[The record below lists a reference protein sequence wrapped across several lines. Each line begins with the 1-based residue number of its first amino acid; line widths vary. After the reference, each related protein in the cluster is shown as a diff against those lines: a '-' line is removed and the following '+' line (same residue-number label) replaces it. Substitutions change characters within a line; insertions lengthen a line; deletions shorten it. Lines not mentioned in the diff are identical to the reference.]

1 MKRRIFLGGLAAG
14 LAGAVA
20 LGLVGPRRVYRAFRR
35 RWQAWFAPAED
46 QIVSALSAALPHL
59 RFPPLVAQQ
68 FVRAWREARQP
79 TLLLPL
85 PESVVVRFLLSTDF
99 VQHRGDPER
108 ELAFTIFYDPYQAP
122 CYNPFMLSHQGGA
135 GEPSA
140 FE

>member
-14 LAGAVA
+14 LAGTVAV
-20 LGLVGPRRVYRAFRR
+20 GLVGPRRAYRAFRR
-35 RWQAWFAPAED
+35 RWRAWFAPDEE
-46 QIVSALSAALPHL
+46 QIVSALTVALPHL
-59 RFPPLVAQQ
+59 RFPPAVGRE
-68 FVRAWREARQP
+68 FVRAWRAARRP

-99 VQHRGDPER
+99 VQHQGDPER

-122 CYNPFMLSHQGGA
+122 CYNPFMLARAPATTSA
-135 GEPSA
+135 G